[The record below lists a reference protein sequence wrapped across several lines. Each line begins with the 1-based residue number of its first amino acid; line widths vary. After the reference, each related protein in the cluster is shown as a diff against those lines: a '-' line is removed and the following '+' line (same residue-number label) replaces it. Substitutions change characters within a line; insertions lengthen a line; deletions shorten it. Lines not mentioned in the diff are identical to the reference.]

1 MLLRLQCEM
10 HKTEISAFS
19 RVMKTKFGMLV
30 YGIIINFFPFSNF
43 PFFSSYF
50 FLIQHSLWKVFFSP
64 SFSVWSHVLL
74 TTCYSSPAI
83 KNPRH
88 VNVCL
93 DLCMALSSI
102 VVLWQVLMNSSLNWI
117 YYGRLCVWE
126 RKMSV
131 ISCRYILD
139 MGLCDARLIL

>member
-1 MLLRLQCEM
+1 MWNAQSLKNFRVQLFQNPNLVCYFIAWSFLSFHFLM
-10 HKTEISAFS
+10 ISF
-19 RVMKTKFGMLV
+19 L
-30 YGIIINFFPFSNF
+30 
-43 PFFSSYF
+43 
-50 FLIQHSLWKVFFSP
+50 FLILFLSYSTLSVKGIFFSP

-102 VVLWQVLMNSSLNWI
+102 VVLWQVLMNSSLNWL
-117 YYGRLCVWE
+117 YYGRLCVWG
-126 RKMSV
+126 RKMSL

-139 MGLCDARLIL
+139 MRLWDARLLL